1 MQGAYLAAESPPL
14 RVGVRVAPRKVPEV
28 AVHDGL
34 EGRALEEVLAALR
47 AERLELE
54 AEVLRAQA
62 APVRKSISE
71 LGARRW
77 RDAPR
82 RFDVCTGRRRMRAQS
97 VRIGFS

>member
-1 MQGAYLAAESPPL
+1 MYIPNDCQQIETSRRLYLL
-14 RVGVRVAPRKVPEV
+14 HRK
-28 AVHDGL
+28 
-34 EGRALEEVLAALR
+34 VLAALG
-47 AERLELE
+47 AQRLELE